1 MRAFMDNI
9 HQSVKSR
16 ELAVKKW
23 ISSSSVEDA
32 IRLSGC
38 PGIEQVESLIRPL
51 AQKGDFAEFYGKGI
65 EFGAGMGVL
74 SASMLRLSDEFDFR
88 IGKLVAVESCKPYVE
103 IGINKTAKYFL
114 GQAGSKLVAKEEDF
128 ENLTFISGEFDFGIQ
143 IESLHHAD
151 NIEKAVS
158 EIYRVLKSGGM
169 FLSIDRSWPNS
180 VSEETLEEM
189 LNHEYGERWLKE
201 KGFADSGVLRR
212 RDNGE
217 HEYRDFEWEK
227 FFNDAGFV
235 KVREYKSSTALK
247 SWKLKK
253 SLASLPVMRKL
264 LKIKVPIRYS
274 SILAGLEMAVFKKNR
289 ISILSPVNS
298 FISNYPRDLQ
308 IQFWRKP

>member
-1 MRAFMDNI
+1 MDNI

-23 ISSSSVEDA
+23 ISLSSVEDA

-38 PGIEQVESLIRPL
+38 PGIEQVESLVRPL
-51 AQKGDFAEFYGKGI
+51 AQNGDFAEFYGTGI
-65 EFGAGMGVL
+65 EVGAGLGVL
-74 SASMLRLSDEFDFR
+74 STLMLQLNDEFDFC
-88 IGKLVAVESCKPYVE
+88 IEKLVAIESCKPYVE
-103 IGINKTAKYFL
+103 IGINRIAKHFL
-114 GQAGSKLVAKEEDF
+114 GQASPKLVAKEEDF
-128 ENLTFISGEFDFGIQ
+128 ENLTFKNGEFDFGIQ

-151 NIEKAVS
+151 NIGKAVS
-158 EIYRVLKSGGM
+158 EIHRVLKSGGM

-189 LNHEYGERWLKE
+189 LNHEYGEKWLKE
-201 KGFADSGVLRR
+201 KGFEDSGVLSR

-217 HEYRDFEWEK
+217 HEYRDFEWNK

-235 KVREYKSSTALK
+235 KVSEYRSSTALE

-264 LKIKVPIRYS
+264 LKIKVPVRYS
-274 SILAGLEMAVFKKNR
+274 SILAGIEMAVSKNNR
-289 ISILSPVNS
+289 ISSMKPFNS
-298 FISNYPRDLQ
+298 YISNYPRDLQ
-308 IQFWRKP
+308 IQFWRKL